1 MDLRPIRSPEWPTC
15 PAVHLRPAVLDL
27 VAEPRRD
34 RRSRLATLARRRS
47 RYRHLGGCRA
57 HSGEAWLREGPT
69 QRRPSCGF
77 DISAS
82 AVTRQPRRAP
92 TNSMPLIHLTIV
104 RPSWTSL
111 RGRTGAPW
119 WNDGEAARSLSYAPA
134 SCSRCWQECSPIATG
149 NKATTEP
156 VARPSIFAVLSRLQP
171 GALRRQRPVTPNTIL
186 RRHRRLVRRNR
197 TSPNRPGLDSTDRR
211 RRRSLVD
218 LTRCSRPIP
227 CHAAVCPAT
236 QSAIVTLR

>member
-15 PAVHLRPAVLDL
+15 PAGHLRPAVLDL

-34 RRSRLATLARRRS
+34 RHSRLATLARRRS

-119 WNDGEAARSLSYAPA
+119 WNDGEAARSLSYAPRLVPDAGKNARRSPRGTRPPPSRWPGRA
-134 SCSRCWQECSPIATG
+134 SSPSSAGCSPAHCAANARSRRTRSCAGIGDSYAETG
-149 NKATTEP
+149 P
-156 VARPSIFAVLSRLQP
+156 P
-171 GALRRQRPVTPNTIL
+171 
-186 RRHRRLVRRNR
+186 R
-197 TSPNRPGLDSTDRR
+197 TVP
-211 RRRSLVD
+211 D
-218 LTRCSRPIP
+218 LTPPINEVVAP
-227 CHAAVCPAT
+227 
-236 QSAIVTLR
+236 